1 MGGRG
6 SYGRGGGGDGG
17 GCGGSDGLGG
27 GGGGGG
33 GDWQSA
39 AAATA
44 TTAAAANLPRVRQ
57 WRRRQSAVEGLA
69 VAIAVAA
76 AAFPQRLMPAVAA
89 VAAPSIAAAASA
101 AVAEAVAA
109 TGGTLEEAVD
119 WRRRAATSKWRLHVA
134 IAVADHTFAVA
145 AVSAALAPPTPPP
158 PPLPL
163 TLAVASVRP
172 SARCPP
178 RFGGLCW
185 REWEGVTTW
194 SELLLLSLP
203 LPQRVPLGLS
213 ALPLLLP
220 LPLLSPLQSRITS
233 PPPPSSTVRRPCR
246 FYCRR
251 GWGAGGRHG
260 RGHCERGRLFLA
272 AAATATAAAATAS
285 ANATPTTPAAAIA
298 AATGASVAVPLR
310 SFADGHLLTL
320 ATAEGGV
327 PTLPLTN
334 AARTAVSDNVGG
346 RHVGAGRRRCNWLFV
361 GARSDFGGAGAD
373 SQGRRK
379 RVPPLGKVVAL
390 GGEGRAGERRGDVV
404 HGIRGHRGQRR
415 GGHASY

>member
-76 AAFPQRLMPAVAA
+76 VAFPQRLMPAVAA

-233 PPPPSSTVRRPCR
+233 PPPP
-246 FYCRR
+246 
-251 GWGAGGRHG
+251 
-260 RGHCERGRLFLA
+260 L
-272 AAATATAAAATAS
+272 
-285 ANATPTTPAAAIA
+285 
-298 AATGASVAVPLR
+298 PLR
-310 SFADGHLLTL
+310 SAALAVSIVGADGGQGDDTVGGTVSAADCFWLLLRPPQPRPQPHLPMPPLL
-320 ATAEGGV
+320 
-327 PTLPLTN
+327 PQPLPSLLPL
-334 AARTAVSDNVGG
+334 APLWLC
-346 RHVGAGRRRCNWLFV
+346 RC
-361 GARSDFGGAGAD
+361 
-373 SQGRRK
+373 
-379 RVPPLGKVVAL
+379 
-390 GGEGRAGERRGDVV
+390 
-404 HGIRGHRGQRR
+404 GHSLM
-415 GGHASY
+415 AIS